1 MTIPLK
7 VLLLKVC
14 AQLRPTAVNMAP
26 SAFAAERRA
35 AAPCCSPVL
44 LQSGCPCD
52 RQTDGHRA
60 VAYSPAPYAMRA
72 LQINEIL
79 SDAVTD
85 RQQYMYI
92 AHSQTQNLTDR

>member
-44 LQSGCPCD
+44 LQSGCLCD
-52 RQTDGHRA
+52 RQTDRRTDTVLLHT
-60 VAYSPAPYAMRA
+60 A
-72 LQINEIL
+72 LLRMLCE
-79 SDAVTD
+79 
-85 RQQYMYI
+85 
-92 AHSQTQNLTDR
+92 HCK